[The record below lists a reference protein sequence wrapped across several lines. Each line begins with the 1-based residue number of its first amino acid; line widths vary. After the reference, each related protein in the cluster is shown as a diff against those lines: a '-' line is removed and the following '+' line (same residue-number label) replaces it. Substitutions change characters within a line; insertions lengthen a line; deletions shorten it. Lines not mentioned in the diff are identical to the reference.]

1 MKNIKGVIFDMDG
14 VILDTESLSLIF
26 WEKIFKKHN
35 IEIKRDAQ
43 ILLMGKGK
51 DDTIKGLKEIYGK
64 ELPMEEYYKEK
75 GQAVIDY
82 LEENKPG
89 VKKGF
94 ESLLKYLLEHNYKTA
109 IATST
114 VRWKMKNRM
123 KFLHFDDMVG
133 AVICGD
139 EVKETKPNPEI
150 FLKAAEKLNL
160 SPKEC
165 LVIEDSKAGVEA
177 AYNGGF
183 KCIMVPDFK
192 KPDEELREKA
202 YKIMDSLEDVEYL
215 LKNSIE

>member
-1 MKNIKGVIFDMDG
+1 MDG
-14 VILDTESLSLIF
+14 VILDTENLSLIF

-35 IEIKRDAQ
+35 IKMKRESQ

-51 DDTIKGLKEIYGK
+51 EDTIKGLKEIYGK
-64 ELPMEEYYKEK
+64 ELPMEEYYQEK

-82 LEENKPG
+82 LEENKPD

-94 ESLLKYLLEHNYKTA
+94 ESLLDYLIENKYKTA

-123 KFLHFDDMVG
+123 KFLHFDDIVDS
-133 AVICGD
+133 VVCGD
-139 EVKETKPNPEI
+139 EVKNTKPNPEI
-150 FLKAAEKLNL
+150 FLKAAESLGL
-160 SPKEC
+160 APEEC
-165 LVIEDSKAGVEA
+165 IVIEDSKAGVEA

-192 KPDEELREKA
+192 QPDEELKRKTF
-202 YKIMDSLEDVEYL
+202 KIMDSLEDVEEL
-215 LKNSIE
+215 LKTFN